1 MRPGAEAGF
10 AAPKTAPMSLG
21 VRLAW
26 ILGALGLA
34 PLLLMLVWFF
44 SNPQLRS
51 GEPWWLISV
60 VVVCVASMTVAL
72 LGAFGV
78 ANYLTRPLSVLRD
91 ELRRVRLDVSVP
103 ERLSV
108 VPSTSG
114 EVAEVRQVA
123 QALIDG
129 VHREAEARRITTAA
143 LLHDL
148 QTPLLATEH
157 TLMALVDDPE
167 PAAWER
173 VRPVLELTLL
183 EVRKLGTQVTQVVD
197 AYRYGAAGLRLG
209 RMQVDAQSLVADVV
223 ATLAPVAARRSVRLR
238 QSGEATFEGDPRA
251 LRSAVQNLVANA
263 VAHANS
269 EVSVESRPGQ
279 IRVADDGPGLP
290 ASLEA
295 LSHPYDVST
304 YETSVR
310 QVSTGLGLSIAR
322 SVAEAHGGGLRLES
336 SGEDGTVLVLEIGR
350 GSA

>member
-1 MRPGAEAGF
+1 
-10 AAPKTAPMSLG
+10 MSLG
-21 VRLAW
+21 ARLAW

-60 VVVCVASMTVAL
+60 VVVCITSLAVVL

-78 ANYLTRPLSVLRD
+78 ANYLTLPLSVLRD
-91 ELRRVRLDVSVP
+91 ELRRVQPGAPVP
-103 ERLSV
+103 ERLTV
-108 VPSTSG
+108 VPATSG

-129 VHREAEARRITTAA
+129 AHREAEARRVTTAA

-167 PAAWER
+167 LASWER
-173 VRPVLELTLL
+173 VRPILELTLL

-209 RMQVDAQSLVADVV
+209 RAQVDAEDVV
-223 ATLAPVAARRSVRLR
+223 AEVMATLAPVAAARSVRLDW
-238 QSGEATFEGDPRA
+238 GGAATFEADPRA

-263 VAHANS
+263 VAHARS
-269 EVSVESRPGQ
+269 EVRVESRPGE
-279 IRVADDGPGLP
+279 IRVSDDGPGLP

-295 LSHPYDVST
+295 LSRPYDVST
-304 YETSVR
+304 FETSVR

-322 SVAEAHGGGLRLES
+322 SVAEAHGGGLRLEG
-336 SGEDGTVLVLEIGR
+336 SGEGGTVLVLEIGGR
-350 GSA
+350 PT